1 MEGPKQSF
9 FDIRIV
15 FAMFIIIAGAALLLE
30 NLGVIRNVNIFE
42 WWPLILI
49 VIGAG
54 QIINSRKSSPSI
66 GGIILLVIGI
76 IFLGNSLDIFWLD
89 WGDIWPILLILAG
102 LLILK
107 NHAWKSAP
115 NVQDKDFLNLVM
127 ILGGGDQV
135 IETKSLKGGK
145 ITAVMGGGDIDIT
158 DSEMEGNE
166 IVIDIFACMGGVE
179 LRVPKHWQVNM
190 RGLPFLG
197 AMENKTRSSYSQNE
211 GLEVP
216 QSGKVLTI
224 KGMALMGGVE
234 IKN

>member
-89 WGDIWPILLILAG
+89 WGDIWPIL
-102 LLILK
+102 
-107 NHAWKSAP
+107 
-115 NVQDKDFLNLVM
+115 
-127 ILGGGDQV
+127 
-135 IETKSLKGGK
+135 
-145 ITAVMGGGDIDIT
+145 
-158 DSEMEGNE
+158 
-166 IVIDIFACMGGVE
+166 
-179 LRVPKHWQVNM
+179 
-190 RGLPFLG
+190 
-197 AMENKTRSSYSQNE
+197 
-211 GLEVP
+211 
-216 QSGKVLTI
+216 
-224 KGMALMGGVE
+224 
-234 IKN
+234 